1 MKDSTR
7 RATMRFLSIYKSAET
22 NVPPTPEYIGRM
34 EKLIEDMTKAG
45 TLLATEGCLPSA
57 LGARVRLS
65 GGTVT
70 VTDGPFVETKEVVGG
85 FALLEARSK
94 EHAIEMARTF
104 LAIAG
109 DGECEIRQ
117 IYTQEEGASAGCVEG
132 NMGLA
137 DQFARAR
144 QAPDHEGYE
153 DREDETFFVPFAHF
167 VPFISL
173 DKYLYYKDTL

>member
-1 MKDSTR
+1 
-7 RATMRFLSIYKSAET
+7 MRFLSIYKSAET
-22 NVPPTPEYIGRM
+22 NVPPSAQHIARM
-34 EKLIEDMTKAG
+34 GQLIEEMTKAG

-65 GGTVT
+65 GGRVT

-94 EHAIEMARTF
+94 DEAIEMARTF

-117 IYTQEEGASAGCVEG
+117 IYTPEAGTGGCVEG
-132 NMGLA
+132 TVGLA
-137 DQFARAR
+137 DQFVR
-144 QAPDHEGYE
+144 G
-153 DREDETFFVPFAHF
+153 
-167 VPFISL
+167 
-173 DKYLYYKDTL
+173 